1 MTDKELAEI
10 LKYSSPKTLYIVT
23 WNNILKLLFCPFRVK
38 VLKNIGDLTIGE
50 VVFVDEIKVD
60 TNLKTVYMIRGKAY
74 YYHNFEII
82 EN

>member
-74 YYHNFEII
+74 YYHSFEII

>member
-60 TNLKTVYMIRGKAY
+60 TNLKTVYMIRGKPY
-74 YYHNFEII
+74 YYHSFEII